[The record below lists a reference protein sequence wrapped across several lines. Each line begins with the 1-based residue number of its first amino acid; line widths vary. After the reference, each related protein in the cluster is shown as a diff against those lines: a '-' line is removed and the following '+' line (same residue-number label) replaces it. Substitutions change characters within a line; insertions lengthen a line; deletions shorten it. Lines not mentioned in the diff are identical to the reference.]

1 MTGTVTIAG
10 ATREMMIRFTSTA
23 LTALAEPGAALQVI
37 DTAAHQSTCRSG

>member
-10 ATREMMIRFTSTA
+10 ATREMVIPFTSTA

-37 DTAAHQSTCRSG
+37 ETAAYQSTRRTG